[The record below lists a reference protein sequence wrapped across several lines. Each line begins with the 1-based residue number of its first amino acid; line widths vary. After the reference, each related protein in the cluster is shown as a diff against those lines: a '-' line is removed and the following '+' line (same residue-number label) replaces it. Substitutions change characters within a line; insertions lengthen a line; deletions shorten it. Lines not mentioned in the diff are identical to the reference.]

1 MNTDFIPK
9 EGELE
14 NEPPWLS
21 DESINM
27 LVTILKYANANN
39 ETRVEAVLDAR
50 CNGGLAAVVS

>member
-1 MNTDFIPK
+1 LKTDFIPK

-50 CNGGLAAVVS
+50 CNGGLVAVVR

>member
-1 MNTDFIPK
+1 MKTDFIPK

-39 ETRVEAVLDAR
+39 ETT
-50 CNGGLAAVVS
+50 C